1 MKYTKNFG
9 LPLFLVMLS
18 LHLYSIYAGWEG
30 IRLVSK
36 LLLIPILILYLFV
49 MHTTGK
55 RLPSSRWPF
64 LALFFSFLGD
74 FLLSQTGTLFFLAG
88 MLSFMLTHIFN
99 SICFLQMQKIEKVA
113 TQRLIIALLV
123 FVSATFGVYHVI
135 APGLGSFQ
143 LPILIYMGLIGTMGL
158 LAVNLYTNE
167 FHRLV
172 SLRYFIPGAFFFILS
187 DSILALNKFHFQEPA
202 FWDVPVMLTYGLAQ
216 LLIVLGYTK
225 WQERSNDV
233 NA

>member
-1 MKYTKNFG
+1 
-9 LPLFLVMLS
+9 MLS

-123 FVSATFGVYHVI
+123 
-135 APGLGSFQ
+135 LGSFQ